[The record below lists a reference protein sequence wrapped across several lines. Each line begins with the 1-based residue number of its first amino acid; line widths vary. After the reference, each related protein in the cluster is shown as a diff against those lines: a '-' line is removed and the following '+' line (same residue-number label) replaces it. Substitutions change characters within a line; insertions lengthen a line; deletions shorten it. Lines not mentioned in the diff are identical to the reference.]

1 MPTRDPQGQPQSA
14 RKTAGRSRLRR
25 RLGLAAAAAAV
36 GLAAAFG
43 GWQLLRASVDAPTE
57 EALRDP
63 WHRAHR
69 VLARDGR
76 VLRERPSD
84 AGLRGTQLDLEAIGP
99 RLVQATLTSE
109 DREFFTHDGVDRAA
123 IARAALQSAR
133 HRRMVSGA
141 STITQQLVKLVD
153 NRGGLADRTLGMKL
167 REVAR
172 AQNLEEVLEKPAILE
187 AYVNRLPYGH
197 GLVGPEAAAQGYF
210 GVRARDLSWAQAA
223 FLAVLPR
230 APSYLD
236 PYRHP
241 ERVRLRQAALL
252 DALHEEG
259 HLTDEEHRAAT
270 SEPIALKE
278 LEHPFLAPHL
288 VDALIAEGALE
299 RDVDEANAATR
310 TTLDLDL
317 QRDVEG
323 LVRTRMAAL
332 ADKGATDAA
341 ALVVDN
347 LTGEVLAYVGSAD
360 FHDPEISGQVDMIR
374 APRQPGSTLK
384 PFVYALALAHGH
396 RASEALA
403 DVATRFEEAGGTYTP
418 VNFSRGYD
426 GPISLREALA
436 GSLNVPAVR
445 LAAELEHGELLRFL
459 RALGL
464 TSLDQPPEHYGLALA
479 LGGGEVRLREL
490 AEAYVALARGGER
503 IPLRLTV
510 DDAGAL
516 GEPVPEG
523 SGERLLDPGVAAQIA
538 EILSD
543 PLARVRGLHGRGPFG
558 FGYPVA
564 IKTGTSS
571 GYRDTW
577 TVGFTRERTVA
588 VWVGNADGSGTASLT
603 GASGAG
609 YLFADVMRRVMDDV
623 ASRAPLWEPELLA
636 SVEVCPLSGAP
647 AGPACPERVRRY
659 EIRPDAEGGA
669 ETGAE
674 TDAQADDHGH
684 HRAARADADDR
695 GLERAAQAE
704 AEEPEGP
711 EPCAMHVHV
720 RRDPVAPSGWRCD
733 PRGRDVAVVLDEA
746 YEEWLLAYGPPATTG
761 ADGQQIPWIARSGA
775 PGCDA
780 DDGAELPTLRVVAPA
795 TGAVLLLDSRGGPES
810 QVVEIDVAVE
820 PASRAAQLGELEILI
835 DGDLV
840 ARTSWP
846 HRVTAPITAGD
857 HEITAR
863 PADPRRFARI
873 RPSQFSVR

>member
-1 MPTRDPQGQPQSA
+1 MATRDPQAQPPQSA
-14 RKTAGRSRLRR
+14 REAAGRSRLRR
-25 RLGLAAAAAAV
+25 RLGLAAVAAGV

-43 GWQLLRASVDAPTE
+43 GWQLLRANVEAPTE
-57 EALRDP
+57 AALTDP

-69 VLARDGR
+69 VVARDGR

-84 AGLRGTQLDLEAIGP
+84 AGLRGTELGLEAVGP

-109 DREFFTHDGVDRAA
+109 DREFFEHDGVDRAA
-123 IARAALQSAR
+123 IARAALQSLR

-153 NRGGLADRTLGMKL
+153 NRGGLADRTLGKKL

-172 AQNLEEVLEKPAILE
+172 AQNLEEVLDKPAILQ

-270 SEPIALKE
+270 SEPVVLRE

-299 RDVDEANAATR
+299 RATEDEDAETR

-374 APRQPGSTLK
+374 AQRQPGSTLK

-396 RASEALA
+396 RASEAIA

-445 LAAELEHGELLRFL
+445 LAAELGHGELLRFL
-459 RALGL
+459 RDLGL

-479 LGGGEVRLREL
+479 LGGGEIRLREL

-510 DDAGAL
+510 DDPDVL

-523 SGERLLDPGVAAQIA
+523 SGERLLEPAVAAQIA

-659 EIRPDAEGGA
+659 EIRPADADA
-669 ETGAE
+669 
-674 TDAQADDHGH
+674 DAQPDDHGH
-684 HRAARADADDR
+684 EH
-695 GLERAAQAE
+695 AAQPPGAAE
-704 AEEPEGP
+704 VEAVAAESPEAT

-733 PRGRDVAVVLDEA
+733 PRGREVAVALGEA

-761 ADGQQIPWIARSGA
+761 ADGQRIPWIARSGA
-775 PGCDA
+775 PGCDD
-780 DDGAELPTLRVVAPA
+780 DDGAELPTLRIVAPA
-795 TGAVLLLDSRGGPES
+795 TGSVLLLDSRGGPEA

-820 PASRAAQLGELEILI
+820 PASRAAELGELEVLI
-835 DGDLV
+835 DGNLV

-846 HRVTAPITAGD
+846 HRVTAPISAGD

-863 PADPRRFARI
+863 PADPRQLARI
-873 RPSQFSVR
+873 QASQFSVR

>member
-1 MPTRDPQGQPQSA
+1 
-14 RKTAGRSRLRR
+14 
-25 RLGLAAAAAAV
+25 
-36 GLAAAFG
+36 
-43 GWQLLRASVDAPTE
+43 
-57 EALRDP
+57 
-63 WHRAHR
+63 
-69 VLARDGR
+69 
-76 VLRERPSD
+76 
-84 AGLRGTQLDLEAIGP
+84 
-99 RLVQATLTSE
+99 
-109 DREFFTHDGVDRAA
+109 
-123 IARAALQSAR
+123 
-133 HRRMVSGA
+133 GA

-153 NRGGLADRTLGMKL
+153 NRGGLADRTLGKKL

-172 AQNLEEVLEKPAILE
+172 AQNLEEVMDKPAILQ

-270 SEPIALKE
+270 SEPVVLKE

-299 RDVDEANAATR
+299 RATEDADAETR

-374 APRQPGSTLK
+374 AQRQPGSTLK

-396 RASEALA
+396 RASEAIA

-445 LAAELEHGELLRFL
+445 LAAELGHDELLRFL
-459 RALGL
+459 RDLGL
-464 TSLDQPPEHYGLALA
+464 VSLDQPAEHYGLALA

-510 DDAGAL
+510 DDPDAL
-516 GEPVPEG
+516 GVPVPEG
-523 SGERLLDPGVAAQIA
+523 SGARLLDPAVAAQIA

-659 EIRPDAEGGA
+659 EIRPADEQADAH
-669 ETGAE
+669 
-674 TDAQADDHGH
+674 ADDHGH
-684 HRAARADADDR
+684 EHA
-695 GLERAAQAE
+695 AE
-704 AEEPEGP
+704 AEAAENPEGP

-733 PRGRDVAVVLDEA
+733 PRGREVAVALGEE

-761 ADGQQIPWIARSGA
+761 ADGQRIPWIARSGA
-775 PGCDA
+775 PGCDD
-780 DDGAELPTLRVVAPA
+780 DDGAALPTLRVVAPA
-795 TGAVLLLDSRGGPES
+795 TGSVLLLDSRGGPES

-820 PASRAAQLGELEILI
+820 PASRAAELGELEILI
-835 DGDLV
+835 DGELV

-863 PADPRRFARI
+863 PADPRQFARI
-873 RPSQFSVR
+873 QPNLFSVR